1 MLESLRR
8 LRLTELQLLV
18 TVLLF
23 FAAGYSLLIF
33 SGQQRGLIE
42 NAPSVVDILWPSS
55 LPLLLYL
62 LVSAG
67 LSYRSPHADQ
77 LLLPLVAVLSG
88 LGLLFTARANRGLDQ
103 AIYGDVAAKQS
114 LFVTAGVILLVLMV
128 FVNWDRW
135 VFIRLFN
142 TGMMEWLKN
151 HRWTWM
157 FLGVGLMVLTFLI
170 GVDPNNSGVKVWFQL
185 PGGFLFQ
192 PAELLKVILVIF
204 LASYLDEHREVVSGG
219 YRLGRFM
226 LPPLPYLVPMAGIW
240 LLAMG
245 LIIMQSD
252 LGAAL
257 LLFGIFISML
267 YVATGK
273 AWYAIASLGA
283 FGVGA
288 FVMYTFIGKV
298 QERVAIWLDPW
309 ADAANRGYQIV
320 QAQYALS
327 SGGVS
332 GQGLGLG
339 APTTVPAV
347 HTDFAFSGIG
357 EELGLM
363 GTIGIIIVYI
373 LLVYRGFHIALSIP
387 SRFRGFE
394 QLLAVGLTTILAVQA
409 LIIIG
414 GNIRIIPLTGIT
426 LPFISYGGS
435 SVLVNFIIVGLLLRV
450 SSTTNISTR
459 SSIPASY
466 S

>member
-1 MLESLRR
+1 MRETLRR
-8 LRLTELQLLV
+8 VRFTELQLLI

-23 FAAGYSLLIF
+23 FAAGYTLLIF
-33 SGQQRGLIE
+33 SGQRRGLIE
-42 NAPSVVDILWPSS
+42 SVPGVLNILWPSS

-67 LSYRSPHADQ
+67 LSYRSPFADE

-88 LGLLFTARANRGLDQ
+88 IGLLFTARASRGLDPE
-103 AIYGDVAAKQS
+103 IYGDVAAKQS

-128 FVNWDRW
+128 FVDWDRW
-135 VFIRLFN
+135 VFIRVFN

-157 FLGVGLMVLTFLI
+157 FLGVALMILTFII
-170 GVDPNNSGVKVWFQL
+170 GVDPNNSGVKVWFRL

-219 YRLGRFM
+219 YRIGRIS

-245 LIIMQSD
+245 LIIKQSD

-257 LLFGIFISML
+257 LLFGIFVAML

-273 AWYAIASLGA
+273 AWYAIASFSA

-288 FVMYTFIGKV
+288 FVMYQFIGKV
-298 QERVAIWLDPW
+298 QERVAIWLNPW
-309 ADAANRGYQIV
+309 ADAAVRGFQII
-320 QAQYALS
+320 QAQYAIAA
-327 SGGVS
+327 GGVA
-332 GQGLGLG
+332 GRGLGLG
-339 APTTVPAV
+339 SPTYVPAV
-347 HTDFAFSGIG
+347 HTDFAFSGLS
-357 EELGLM
+357 EELGLI
-363 GTIGIIIVYI
+363 GAIGIIITYI
-373 LLVYRGFHIALSIP
+373 LLVYRGYHIALAING
-387 SRFRGFE
+387 RFRGFE
-394 QLLAVGLTTILAVQA
+394 QLLAVGLTTILAIQA

-414 GNIRIIPLTGIT
+414 GNLRVIPLTGIT
-426 LPFISYGGS
+426 MPFISYGGS
-435 SVLVNFIIVGLLLRV
+435 SVLVNFIIIGLLLRI
-450 SSTTNISTR
+450 SATTQKEK
-459 SSIPASY
+459 AA
-466 S
+466 